1 MNNPHLLLTRVPL
14 EYCRFRSEYIF
25 FRFDSRLKREAY
37 SLVMVSTMYLKI
49 TELHYQNINKNM
61 LCMRICF
68 LSSLNIRMKEHCTT
82 KDYSESFL
90 TPSSQKDDI
99 SRETNNERWCPSG
112 NDTGILKKKELGVQ
126 QFGVGA
132 TTVRLV
138 LQMLLHWVV
147 GDSWQI
153 V

>member
-14 EYCRFRSEYIF
+14 EYCRFRSEF
-25 FRFDSRLKREAY
+25 FLLFRFDSRLKREAY
-37 SLVMVSTMYLKI
+37 NLVMVSTMYLKI

-99 SRETNNERWCPSG
+99 SRETNNER
-112 NDTGILKKKELGVQ
+112 
-126 QFGVGA
+126 
-132 TTVRLV
+132 
-138 LQMLLHWVV
+138 
-147 GDSWQI
+147 
-153 V
+153 